1 MRISWKA
8 TLVIFLFVLFIYI
21 SFTAK
26 PVLPIRLAGSTAFQP
41 FAEKLAE
48 QYMEENP
55 GVSIDVQGGGSAVGI
70 MASQQGIVDIGMAD
84 MLSLPKDI
92 DHLEKVIV
100 ARDGIAVIVNPT
112 NSVRDLSFDQL
123 GNIFSGEIKNWKDLG
138 FSNGPIR
145 VISREE
151 GSGTKKSFDQL
162 VLKGKKLTREAMF
175 QDSNGTIR
183 EAVRNDPNAIGYIS
197 IGYLTSGIK
206 SLVIDGIAATNEN
219 VKAGTY
225 KIARP
230 IFLILKANSK
240 DSSRKFFDYLLGNE
254 AQKIIADDG
263 LIPVK
268 L

>member
-8 TLVIFLFVLFIYI
+8 ALFILLFVLFIYV

-48 QYMEENP
+48 KYMEEYP
-55 GVSIDVQGGGSAVGI
+55 GSTIDVQGGGSAVGV

-84 MLSLPKDI
+84 LLSLPHDI
-92 DHLEKVIV
+92 DYLERIVV
-100 ARDGIAVIVNPT
+100 ARDGIAVIVNPANKANEIT
-112 NSVRDLSFDQL
+112 FDQL
-123 GNIFSGEIKNWKDLG
+123 GKIFSGEIDNWQDLG
-138 FSNGPIR
+138 SGNGPIR

-162 VLKGKKLTREAMF
+162 ILKGKKLTREAMF

-183 EAVRNDPNAIGYIS
+183 EAVRSDPNAIGYIS
-197 IGYLTSGIK
+197 IGYLTSNVK
-206 SLVIDGIAATNEN
+206 PLVIDGITATNDN

-230 IFLILKANSK
+230 IFLILKANPSEAA
-240 DSSRKFFDYLLGNE
+240 RKFFNYLLGSE
-254 AQKIIADDG
+254 AQKIIAADG

-268 L
+268 

>member
-1 MRISWKA
+1 MRISWKVA
-8 TLVIFLFVLFIYI
+8 LFILLFAIFIYV
-21 SFTAK
+21 SFTAI

-48 QYMEENP
+48 KYMSEFP
-55 GVSIDVQGGGSAVGI
+55 GITVDVQGGGSAVGI

-84 MLSLPKDI
+84 LLSLPHDI
-92 DHLEKVIV
+92 DYLERIVV
-100 ARDGIAVIVNPT
+100 ARDGIAVIVNSANKT
-112 NSVRDLSFDQL
+112 NEITFDQL
-123 GNIFSGEIKNWKDLG
+123 DGIFSGEIDNWQDFG
-138 FSNGPIR
+138 FDNGPIR

-197 IGYLTSGIK
+197 IGYLTSNVK
-206 SLVIDGIAATNEN
+206 PLLIDGIAATNDN

-230 IFLILKANSK
+230 IFLILKANPSEAA
-240 DSSRKFFDYLLGNE
+240 RKLFNYLLGSE
-254 AQKIIADDG
+254 AQKIIAADG

-268 L
+268 